1 MRALTE
7 ACGARCLRACP
18 YRALYALTGGEFFF
32 KLAYTGIRTQEDTGS
47 DNDTFTI
54 GCSLQ
59 W

>member
-1 MRALTE
+1 MSIKDRLNHELKAIVRVTL
-7 ACGARCLRACP
+7 
-18 YRALYALTGGEFFF
+18 FFAAWLGVF
-32 KLAYTGIRTQEDTGS
+32 MGLKVLIREDTGS